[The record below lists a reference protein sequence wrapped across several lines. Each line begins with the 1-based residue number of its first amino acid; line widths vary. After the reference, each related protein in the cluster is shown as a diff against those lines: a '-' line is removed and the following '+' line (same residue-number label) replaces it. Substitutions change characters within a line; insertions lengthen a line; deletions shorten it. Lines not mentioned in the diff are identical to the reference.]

1 MLLDGW
7 RRAYAAGAAWRSIGH
22 LTTYGPTDNPTFVTT
37 FSPFPNRQIETNE
50 SRTRTTYIAI
60 AVPPGVIPTLISDIT
75 DQEPGVITKRDD
87 TRSLLPRPVDHVA
100 FAKENPS
107 YQGPGNS
114 KNRLLPRLRSVRVH
128 HANYNPVRSLSIL
141 QRETTRDRSYQG
153 PSITSRLLRRTLPTK
168 ALGTQRTDSY
178 QGFVRFASTTQI
190 NTQYD
195 LFIECQYP
203 QQQLPQQLQ
212 PSSTTTYTTIYAS
225 HYVQHRN
232 PISELGQWDYLNQ

>member
-7 RRAYAAGAAWRSIGH
+7 HRAYAAGAAWRSIGH

-37 FSPFPNRQIETNE
+37 FSPFPNRQTDTNE

-128 HANYNPVRSLSIL
+128 HAKQPLERQHAIAL
-141 QRETTRDRSYQG
+141 
-153 PSITSRLLRRTLPTK
+153 TK
-168 ALGTQRTDSY
+168 ARRSRH
-178 QGFVRFASTTQI
+178 V
-190 NTQYD
+190 
-195 LFIECQYP
+195 C
-203 QQQLPQQLQ
+203 
-212 PSSTTTYTTIYAS
+212 
-225 HYVQHRN
+225 
-232 PISELGQWDYLNQ
+232 